1 MSMRIVDLHC
11 DTMIECWRDPA
22 RKLRDNQGHLSL
34 MKMQKGEALCQFFA
48 AYISRNELKTM
59 EPNAIFQ
66 GIYGEY
72 VEEMAENKDLILP
85 AYTYQDIMDN
95 AAAGKMSGILAIEDG
110 IALEGKMENLIDAYE
125 KGVRLITLLWNFE
138 NELGFPCKD
147 DPEEHMKGLK
157 PFGLEVVEK
166 MNELGMIIDTSH
178 MSEGGFWDIVKHS
191 KTPFVASHSSARAIC
206 NHRRNLTDEQLKAI
220 GEKGGVAGVNF
231 EETFLNSEGR
241 PLMYDD
247 VVKHCVHMADK
258 AGVEALALGSDFDG
272 IEATGE
278 MGDYSNYPVL
288 IDRLNKHFTMDQIDM
303 ITHKNAL
310 RVIKDV
316 LK

>member
-1 MSMRIVDLHC
+1 
-11 DTMIECWRDPA
+11 
-22 RKLRDNQGHLSL
+22 
-34 MKMQKGEALCQFFA
+34 
-48 AYISRNELKTM
+48 
-59 EPNAIFQ
+59 
-66 GIYGEY
+66 
-72 VEEMAENKDLILP
+72 
-85 AYTYQDIMDN
+85 
-95 AAAGKMSGILAIEDG
+95 
-110 IALEGKMENLIDAYE
+110 
-125 KGVRLITLLWNFE
+125 
-138 NELGFPCKD
+138 
-147 DPEEHMKGLK
+147 
-157 PFGLEVVEK
+157 

-258 AGVEALALGSDFDG
+258 AGVEALSLGSDFDG
-272 IEATGE
+272 IEATCE